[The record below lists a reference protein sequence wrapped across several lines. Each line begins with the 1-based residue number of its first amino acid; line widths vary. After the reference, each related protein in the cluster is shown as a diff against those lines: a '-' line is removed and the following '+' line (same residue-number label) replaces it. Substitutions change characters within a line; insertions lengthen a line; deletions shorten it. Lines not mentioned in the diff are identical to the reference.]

1 MGFHKR
7 HIDNEKVISMYES
20 QGIQGVWDMY
30 TRGVDA
36 LILETGLAS
45 QISDVISDG
54 DWQVFGMQKMQDHVT
69 KLILEE
75 MGVSTHSTK

>member
-7 HIDNEKVISMYES
+7 YIDNEKVISMFES

-36 LILETGLAS
+36 LVLETGLAS
-45 QISDVISDG
+45 QISDVMSDS
-54 DWQVFGMQKMQDHVT
+54 DWQVFGMQKMQDHIAT
-69 KLILEE
+69 LILTE
-75 MGVSTHSTK
+75 MGVDTHSTK